1 MVNKGKEQKNFKKA
15 AIINTLLVVLIIILF
30 NVIGNIKFTRID
42 LTAEKRFSLN
52 KNTIEL
58 LRQLDDY
65 VFIKVYL
72 HGELPPAYR
81 KLRTEILQMLNEFRA
96 YSKNI
101 QFEFINPSASAD
113 QKERNSIY
121 RQLSESGLTYTTPVE
136 QKESGVSQS
145 IIWPGAILTYRTKN
159 VALNFLSSQTYS
171 SEEAMIS
178 QAITNLEYLLTNA
191 IRKLSFKLR
200 PRIAFIEGY
209 GMLDSLQTKDI
220 SRAFSEYYD
229 VERVRIDSTL
239 SALVYRN
246 TEGDSVRISPRYRC
260 VIIAKPQKPFKE
272 KDKFILDQYIMYG
285 GRVLWLIDAVHADM
299 DSLSAGNTTIAFPNN
314 LNLDDQ
320 LFKYGVRLNP
330 NLVMDLRSASIP
342 VVTGMISNQPRYQPF
357 KWFYFPLSLP
367 NTNHPIVNNLNPV
380 RFEFAGNIDL
390 VGSEKI
396 KKTVLLSSSPR
407 SRLSP
412 APARVSLNILKE
424 SPRPED
430 YQSGELPLAVLLEGN
445 FTSLYKNRPLDP
457 LDQLRHNK
465 QIGFREESKYT
476 KMIVVSDGDVIRN
489 HYNPISG
496 KIAPLGLDRYTG
508 EIFGNKEFLLNAMNY
523 LCDDSGLISIRS
535 RTVRLRLLDEPKVK
549 MNKLSIQLYNIFI
562 PIAAVIVFG
571 LIKYGIR
578 RQRYARKNLK
588 NVKERS
594 KDED

>member
-1 MVNKGKEQKNFKKA
+1 MVDKGKEQKNFKKA
-15 AIINTLLVVLIIILF
+15 AIVNTILVVFILILF
-30 NVIGNIKFTRID
+30 NVISNLKFSRID

-52 KNTIEL
+52 KNTKEL
-58 LRQLDDY
+58 LQQLDDY
-65 VFIKVYL
+65 VFVKVYL

-113 QKERNSIY
+113 QKERNAIY

-145 IIWPGAILTYRTKN
+145 IIWPGAILSYRTKN

-178 QAITNLEYLLTNA
+178 QSITNLEYSLTNA

-209 GMLDSLQTKDI
+209 GMLDSLRTKDI

-246 TEGDSVRISPRYRC
+246 TEEDTVRIRPRYRC
-260 VIIAKPQKPFKE
+260 VIIAKPQEPFKE
-272 KDKFILDQYIMYG
+272 KDKFMLDQYVMYG
-285 GRVLWLIDAVHADM
+285 GRILWLVDAVHADM
-299 DSLSAGNTTIAFPNN
+299 DSLSTGNTTLVFPNSH
-314 LNLDDQ
+314 NLDDQ
-320 LFKYGVRLNP
+320 LFKYGVRVNP

-342 VVTGMISNQPRYQPF
+342 VVTGVIANQPRYQPF

-380 RFEFAGNIDL
+380 RFEFTSNIDL
-390 VGSEKI
+390 VGSDKI

-407 SRLSP
+407 SKLTP

-424 SPRPED
+424 PPSPED
-430 YQSGELPLAVLLEGN
+430 YVSGELPLAVLLEGN
-445 FTSLYKNRPLDP
+445 FTSLYRNRPLDP
-457 LDQLRHNK
+457 LDQLRNSK
-465 QIGFREESKYT
+465 IIGFKEEGEFT
-476 KMIVVSDGDVIRN
+476 KMIVVADGDLIKN
-489 HYNPISG
+489 HYNPVTG
-496 KIAPLGLDRYTG
+496 KISPLGLDRYTG

-535 RTVRLRLLDEPKVK
+535 RTVRLRLLDETKVK
-549 MNKLSIQLYNIFI
+549 MNKLSIQLKNVLI
-562 PIAAVIVFG
+562 PIAMVILLG
-571 LIKYGIR
+571 LVKFTIRKRKYAA
-578 RQRYARKNLK
+578 QRLK
-588 NVKERS
+588 
-594 KDED
+594 

>member
-1 MVNKGKEQKNFKKA
+1 MVDKGIAQKNFKKA
-15 AIINTLLVVLIIILF
+15 AIVNTFLVVFILILF
-30 NVIGNIKFTRID
+30 NVIGNLTFSRID

-52 KNTIEL
+52 KNTKEL
-58 LRQLDDY
+58 LHQLDDY
-65 VFIKVYL
+65 VFVKVYL

-145 IIWPGAILTYRTKN
+145 IIWPGAILSYRTKN

-178 QAITNLEYLLTNA
+178 QSITNLEYSLTNA

-209 GMLDSLQTKDI
+209 GMLDSLRTKDI

-246 TEGDSVRISPRYRC
+246 TEEDSVRIRPRYRC
-260 VIIAKPQKPFKE
+260 VIIAKPQEPFKE
-272 KDKFILDQYIMYG
+272 KDKFMLDQYVMYG
-285 GRVLWLIDAVHADM
+285 GRILWLVDAVHADM
-299 DSLSAGNTTIAFPNN
+299 DSLSTGNTTLVFPNSH
-314 LNLDDQ
+314 NLDDQ
-320 LFKYGVRLNP
+320 LFKYGVRVNP

-342 VVTGMISNQPRYQPF
+342 VVTGVIANQPRYQPF

-380 RFEFAGNIDL
+380 RFEFTSNIDL
-390 VGSEKI
+390 VGNDKI

-407 SRLSP
+407 SKLTP

-424 SPRPED
+424 PPSPED
-430 YQSGELPLAVLLEGN
+430 YVSGEIPLAVLLEGN

-457 LDQLRHNK
+457 LDQLRNSK
-465 QIGFREESKYT
+465 IIGFKEEGEFT
-476 KMIVVSDGDVIRN
+476 KMIVVADGDLIKN
-489 HYNPISG
+489 HYNPVSG
-496 KIAPLGLDRYTG
+496 KISPLGLDRYTG

-535 RTVRLRLLDEPKVK
+535 RTVRLRLLDETKVK
-549 MNKLSIQLYNIFI
+549 MNKLSIQLKNVLI
-562 PIAAVIVFG
+562 PIVIVILLG
-571 LIKYGIR
+571 LIKFTIR
-578 RQRYARKNLK
+578 KRKYAAQKLK
-588 NVKERS
+588 
-594 KDED
+594 